1 MVVVVAEVVNKA
13 LVKEV
18 KEFNKGL
25 VKFYLCKVKQIK
37 FEVLVYEVVDKEVNK
52 ELVEEVIKLSVV
64 TEMMVY
70 WTRRLA

>member
-1 MVVVVAEVVNKA
+1 MVVAEVVFKEVNKA
-13 LVKEV
+13 LVKE
-18 KEFNKGL
+18 FNEGL